1 MTNPDPGSQPAGA
14 SPTPPDD
21 SPEAVPEAV
30 ADAAAGPPAPD
41 PTGDPGRPTS
51 APEQAASG
59 QAASGQAAPEQ
70 AAPTAPADPQEL
82 FGSLSLAA
90 IEADIDAM
98 MNDKMTELDGML
110 AGLEELVVKLEGEL
124 TQLEAPPDDSPTP

>member
-1 MTNPDPGSQPAGA
+1 MTNPDPGPQPAGA
-14 SPTPPDD
+14 TPTPPDD
-21 SPEAVPEAV
+21 SPEAVSEAV
-30 ADAAAGPPAPD
+30 ADAAGGPPAPD
-41 PTGDPGRPTS
+41 PTGDPGRPAS
-51 APEQAASG
+51 APE